1 MKKIKNAKGITLI
14 ALIITII
21 VLLILA
27 AITLST
33 LAGRRGIINQAQ
45 NAEKEH
51 TKAAAL
57 EDITLVT
64 YQSLDNKG
72 NTDTTKLEQGLNDIG
87 ATILEK
93 TETMWIVE
101 LNGYTFEVDIEEGD
115 VKEHTG
121 PISEVPLKPS
131 DDIANE
137 NTEFI
142 ADYGTIEVIWLKQTT
157 NTVATEPN
165 APNLYSG
172 SSALQPVTWTYN
184 SASKTWTEDATA
196 KSTWYDY
203 TEGDGKADNLTSMWA
218 NAKNTDGSYFV
229 WIPRYAY
236 RITYYSDEE
245 YNNVTG
251 YYDGYGM
258 WKAEDGSKKYDLDEG
273 IETVEYNGKKYI
285 VHPAFTS
292 NVDNGGWGKNT
303 SGFWT
308 AIYEMSREGATDT
321 LEGSENIFYSV
332 PGVKITS
339 CSSMTD
345 ITLDMLNIGD
355 LYSYSFDYDRD
366 KESHLMKNSEWGAVA
381 YLTHSQYGRNGNE
394 IDFNKSTI
402 SGNGSGASAR
412 ETIVNKIN
420 NYNTEVGAKA
430 SSTGNIYGVYDLS
443 GGYAELMS
451 GFNKYGDTT
460 CLEGSDYG
468 LNMTKE
474 AKDKDGNY
482 ISTKYITLYSNKS
495 DDQNKVREVGKIG
508 DATKEVRKTSKGL
521 AWFNE
526 LSWIHSTSRPF
537 IDRGAYWAYSELG
550 NSAGL
555 FHSEISLGQ
564 YYVTESFRVVL
575 GEL

>member
-14 ALIITII
+14 ALVITII

-218 NAKNTDGSYFV
+218 NAKNADGSYFV

-303 SGFWT
+303 TGFWV
-308 AIYEMSREGATDT
+308 AKYEMSREGATET
-321 LEGSENIFYSV
+321 SEGLGNTFYSV
-332 PGVKITS
+332 PGVTIANCAPMS
-339 CSSMTD
+339 FE
-345 ITLDMLNIGD
+345 LDWLNIGD
-355 LYSYSFDYDRD
+355 VYSYLFDYDRD

-412 ETIVNKIN
+412 ETIINEKN

-443 GGYAELMS
+443 GGNAELTS

-460 CLEGSDYG
+460 FLESSDYG
-468 LNMTKE
+468 LNITKE
-474 AKDKDGNY
+474 AKDEGGNY
-482 ISTKYITLYSNKS
+482 ISTKYITVYSNES
-495 DDQNKVREVGKIG
+495 DDYNKVREVGKIG
-508 DATKEVRKTSKGL
+508 DATKEVRKTSFGV

-526 LSWIHSTSRPF
+526 LSWIPVTSRPF
-537 IDRGAYWAYSELG
+537 VTRGAYWFYSEYSS
-550 NSAGL
+550 SAGL
-555 FHSEISLGQ
+555 FHSECSSGQ
-564 YYVTESFRVVL
+564 YVQTNSFRVVL
-575 GEL
+575 GDL